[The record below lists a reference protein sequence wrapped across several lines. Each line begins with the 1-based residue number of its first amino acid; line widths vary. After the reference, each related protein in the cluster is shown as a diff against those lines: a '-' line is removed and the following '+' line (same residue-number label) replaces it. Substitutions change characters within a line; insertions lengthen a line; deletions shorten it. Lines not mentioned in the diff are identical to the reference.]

1 MTMKL
6 ILIDRVMMSA
16 WAAGIALGIL
26 AHSGASAADE
36 PVPASPYEVIWDTPS
51 PDTNGTMPLGNGEI
65 ALNAWIEPSG
75 DLRFYI
81 ARTDAWDDSGRL
93 VKVGALRIK
102 VGDSSASRTKKFRQ
116 ILTAK
121 DGTLSASFG
130 EGDAQVDLRLWVD
143 ANRPVVCVEAKTVL
157 PSTATAMLELWRNAA
172 TELPDKTCSDVLNS
186 GLFPQ
191 KTVVEPDTVISGLKD
206 RIGWYHRN
214 IKSVG
219 PALLAKMQGVDDFPR
234 VEPLLH
240 RTFGA
245 LIATSRPQRV
255 DDRTLQSTAGT
266 SHLFEIAV
274 LTKHPAT
281 AAEWLA
287 ETQSILETARK
298 LNLTERRAAHEKW
311 WAGFWNRSWIHV
323 AQNDE
328 SPDAVRSGG
337 IPPNKHPLSIG
348 VDQSGGNR
356 FKGTFGRFGV
366 YSAALTDA
374 DVLALAKTAP
384 GAKAPEHT
392 ARIFSAVPEGPKALP
407 ELNQRAFVGGLT
419 IEAWIK
425 PSEGGSMRIA
435 DKCTPG
441 GSDGFLFDSLSGSDM
456 RLILGDKSW
465 TKDAVYTT
473 GVWQHTAFTL
483 ARDGRVTVYIN
494 GKPVVFGNSK
504 QDKKLI
510 EDDTFVLSRAYA
522 LQRYMSACVGRG
534 TYPIK
539 FNGSLFTVPYAE
551 KKLEDADFRQWGPG
565 YWWQNTRLPYHS
577 MCAAGDFEMMDPL
590 FNMYARD
597 LMPFFKF
604 RTKKYL
610 GHGGAY
616 IPECIY
622 FWGDVFA
629 ETYGSE
635 PFASRASKLQ
645 ASDWHKY
652 EWVSGPELVTLL
664 LDRYAYTGDAKFL
677 RETLLPAAREL
688 LGFFDQHYKTAAD
701 GKLDMQPS
709 QALETWMG
717 CVNPMPEVAGLH
729 STTERLLA
737 LPEDLTTVEDRGF
750 WKQLQAKLPPL
761 PTTKTSDGKV
771 MLAPA
776 QVYKQKSN
784 SEVPELYAV
793 FPFRRIAVGKP
804 NLEWGVEALNHRIDK
819 GANGWRQDD
828 IFMAFLGEA
837 AQARE
842 YVVQRSRSKHGESR
856 FPTFWGPNFDWVPD
870 QDHGSV
876 LLIALQ
882 SMLLQADG
890 RKIYLLPAWPND
902 WDCEFKLH
910 APYNTTVE
918 GVIKQGK
925 LEQFKVT
932 PSERAK
938 DVIYMNEK
946 K

>member
-1 MTMKL
+1 MNNLRLMIVAL
-6 ILIDRVMMSA
+6 ASMALCNA
-16 WAAGIALGIL
+16 NAAAEP
-26 AHSGASAADE
+26 AA
-36 PVPASPYEVIWDTPS
+36 PSPYEVVWDSPS

-81 ARTDAWDDSGRL
+81 ARTDSWDDSGRL

-102 VGDSSASRTKKFRQ
+102 VGDGPAERTKKFRQ
-116 ILTAK
+116 VLTAK
-121 DGTLSASFG
+121 DGTLSACYG

-143 ANRPVVCVEAKTVL
+143 ANRPVICVEAKTVR
-157 PSTATAMLELWRNAA
+157 PTTATAMMELWRNVA
-172 TELPDKTCSDVLNS
+172 TELPDKTQSDVLACA
-186 GLFPQ
+186 LFPE
-191 KTVVEPDTVISGLKD
+191 KTVVEPDTVIGELKE

-219 PALLAKMQGVDDFPR
+219 PTNLAKMQGVEEFPR
-234 VEPLLH
+234 AEPLLH

-245 LIATSRPQRV
+245 LIAASRPQRV
-255 DDRTLQSTAGT
+255 NDRTLQSAAGT

-274 LTKHPAT
+274 LTKQPST
-281 AAEWLA
+281 VDQWLG
-287 ETQSILETARK
+287 EIQTILDTTRK
-298 LNLTERRAAHEKW
+298 LALPERRAAHEKW
-311 WAGFWNRSWIHV
+311 WAGFWNRSWIHIT
-323 AQNDE
+323 QNDE
-328 SPDAVRSGG
+328 APDALRGG
-337 IPPNKHPLSIG
+337 IIPSNKHPLSIG
-348 VDQSGGNR
+348 VDQSGANR

-366 YSAALTDA
+366 YSAALTAA
-374 DVLALAKTAP
+374 DVLALATTAP
-384 GAKAPEHT
+384 DAKAPEHP

-407 ELNQRAFVGGLT
+407 ELDQRAFVGGLT

-425 PSEGGSMRIA
+425 PSGGGSMRIA
-435 DKCTPG
+435 DKCSPG
-441 GSDGFLFDSLSGSDM
+441 GSDGFLFDTLTGLDL
-456 RLILGDKSW
+456 RLILGDKTW
-465 TKDAVYTT
+465 TKDAAYTT

-483 ARDGRVTVYIN
+483 ARDGRVTAYIN
-494 GKPVVFGNSK
+494 GKPMVFGNSK
-504 QDKKLI
+504 QDKKVV
-510 EDDTFVLSRAYA
+510 EDNTFVLSRAYA
-522 LQRYMSACVGRG
+522 LQRYMAACVGRG
-534 TYPIK
+534 KYPIK
-539 FNGSLFTVPYAE
+539 FNGSLFTVPFAD
-551 KKLEDADFRQWGPG
+551 KKLEDADYRQWGPG

-577 MCAAGDFEMMDPL
+577 MCASGDFEMLEPL

-597 LMPFFKF
+597 LMPFLKF

-635 PFASRASKLQ
+635 PFATRADKLQ
-645 ASDWHKY
+645 ASQWHKY

-664 LDRYAYTGDAKFL
+664 LDRYAYTEDVKFL
-677 RETLLPAAREL
+677 RETVLPAAREL
-688 LGFFDQHYKTAAD
+688 LGFFDQHYKTGSD

-709 QALETWMG
+709 QALETWVG
-717 CVNPMPEVAGLH
+717 CVNPMPELAGLH
-729 STTERLLA
+729 ATTTRLLA
-737 LPEDLTTVEDRGF
+737 LPENLTSSGDRTL

-761 PTTKTSDGKV
+761 PTTKSPNGKI

-776 QVYKQKSN
+776 QIYKQKNN

-793 FPFRRIAVGKP
+793 FPFRQIAIGKP

-828 IFMAFLGEA
+828 IFMAYLGEA
-837 AQARE
+837 GQARDN
-842 YVVQRSRSKHGESR
+842 VVARAKSKNGASR
-856 FPTFWGPNFDWVPD
+856 FPAFWGPNFDWVPD

-876 LLIALQ
+876 LLIAVQ

-890 RKIYLLPAWPND
+890 RKIYLLPAWPKD

-910 APYNTTVE
+910 APYNTIVE
-918 GVIKQGK
+918 GVIKAGK
-925 LEQFKVT
+925 LDKLKVT
-932 PSERAK
+932 PESRAK
-938 DVIYMNEK
+938 DVINMFKETK
-946 K
+946 

>member
-1 MTMKL
+1 
-6 ILIDRVMMSA
+6 
-16 WAAGIALGIL
+16 
-26 AHSGASAADE
+26 
-36 PVPASPYEVIWDTPS
+36 
-51 PDTNGTMPLGNGEI
+51 
-65 ALNAWIEPSG
+65 
-75 DLRFYI
+75 
-81 ARTDAWDDSGRL
+81 
-93 VKVGALRIK
+93 
-102 VGDSSASRTKKFRQ
+102 
-116 ILTAK
+116 
-121 DGTLSASFG
+121 
-130 EGDAQVDLRLWVD
+130 
-143 ANRPVVCVEAKTVL
+143 
-157 PSTATAMLELWRNAA
+157 
-172 TELPDKTCSDVLNS
+172 
-186 GLFPQ
+186 
-191 KTVVEPDTVISGLKD
+191 
-206 RIGWYHRN
+206 
-214 IKSVG
+214 
-219 PALLAKMQGVDDFPR
+219 
-234 VEPLLH
+234 
-240 RTFGA
+240 
-245 LIATSRPQRV
+245 
-255 DDRTLQSTAGT
+255 
-266 SHLFEIAV
+266 
-274 LTKHPAT
+274 
-281 AAEWLA
+281 
-287 ETQSILETARK
+287 
-298 LNLTERRAAHEKW
+298 
-311 WAGFWNRSWIHV
+311 
-323 AQNDE
+323 
-328 SPDAVRSGG
+328 
-337 IPPNKHPLSIG
+337 
-348 VDQSGGNR
+348 
-356 FKGTFGRFGV
+356 
-366 YSAALTDA
+366 
-374 DVLALAKTAP
+374 
-384 GAKAPEHT
+384 
-392 ARIFSAVPEGPKALP
+392 
-407 ELNQRAFVGGLT
+407 
-419 IEAWIK
+419 
-425 PSEGGSMRIA
+425 
-435 DKCTPG
+435 
-441 GSDGFLFDSLSGSDM
+441 M

-494 GKPVVFGNSK
+494 GKPVVFGNSVRRK
-504 QDKKLI
+504 TI
-510 EDDTFVLSRAYA
+510 VEDDTFVLSRAYA

-635 PFASRASKLQ
+635 PFATRASKLQ

-677 RETLLPAAREL
+677 RETVLPAAREL
-688 LGFFDQHYKTAAD
+688 LGFFDEHYKCGAD

-761 PTTKTSDGKV
+761 PTTKTPDGKV

-932 PSERAK
+932 PPERAK
-938 DVIYMNEK
+938 DVIYLNEK

>member
-1 MTMKL
+1 MRLMIVAMGSMAL
-6 ILIDRVMMSA
+6 C
-16 WAAGIALGIL
+16 AA
-26 AHSGASAADE
+26 SPAAE
-36 PVPASPYEVIWDTPS
+36 PVEPSPYEVVWDSPS
-51 PDTNGTMPLGNGEI
+51 ADCNGTMPLGNGEI

-81 ARTDAWDDSGRL
+81 ARTDTWDDSGRL

-102 VGDSSASRTKKFRQ
+102 VGEGPAKRTKKFRQ

-121 DGTLSASFG
+121 DGTLSASYG
-130 EGDAQVDLRLWVD
+130 EGDAQVELRLWVD
-143 ANRPVVCVEAKTVL
+143 ANRPVICVEAQTAK
-157 PSTATAMLELWRNAA
+157 PSTATAMMELWRNVA
-172 TELPDKTCSDVLNS
+172 TELPDKTHSDVLACA
-186 GLFPQ
+186 LFPE

-219 PALLAKMQGVDDFPR
+219 PANLAKMQGVEEFPR
-234 VEPLLH
+234 AEPLLH

-245 LIATSRPQRV
+245 LIATGRPQRV
-255 DDRTLQSTAGT
+255 DDRTLQSTVGT

-281 AAEWLA
+281 VEAWLG
-287 ETQSILETARK
+287 ETQATLDVARK
-298 LNLTERRAAHEKW
+298 LDLTTRRAAHEKW
-311 WAGFWNRSWIHV
+311 WADFWNRSWIHIT
-323 AQNDE
+323 QNDE
-328 SPDAVRSGG
+328 SPDGVRGG
-337 IPPNKHPLSIG
+337 VIPANKHPLSIG
-348 VDQSGGNR
+348 MDQSGGNQ
-356 FKGTFGRFGV
+356 FKGTFGRLGV
-366 YSAALTDA
+366 YSTALKDA
-374 DVLALAKTAP
+374 DVKALAATAP
-384 GAKAPEHT
+384 DAKAPEHP

-407 ELNQRAFVGGLT
+407 ELDQRAFVGALT

-425 PSEGGSMRIA
+425 PSAGGSMRIA

-441 GSDGFLFDSLSGSDM
+441 GSDGFLFDTLTGLDM
-456 RLILGDKSW
+456 RLIFGDKTWS
-465 TKDAVYTT
+465 KEAAYTA

-483 ARDGRVTVYIN
+483 ASDGRVTVYIN
-494 GKPVVFGNSK
+494 GKSVVFGNSK
-504 QDKKLI
+504 QDKKI
-510 EDDTFVLSRAYA
+510 SQDDAVAVVSRAYA
-522 LQRYMSACVGRG
+522 MQRYTSACVGRG
-534 TYPIK
+534 KYPIK
-539 FNGSLFTVPYAE
+539 FNGSLFTVPAADH
-551 KKLEDADFRQWGPG
+551 KLEDADYRQWGPG

-577 MCAAGDFEMMDPL
+577 MCAAGDFEMMEPL
-590 FNMYARD
+590 FSMYARD
-597 LMPFFKF
+597 LLPFLQY

-610 GHGGAY
+610 GHDGAY

-622 FWGDVFA
+622 FWGDMFA
-629 ETYGSE
+629 ADYGNE
-635 PFASRASKLQ
+635 PFATRANKLQ

-664 LDRYAYTGDAKFL
+664 LDRYAYTEDAKFL
-677 RETLLPAAREL
+677 RETVLPAAREL
-688 LGFFDQHYKTAAD
+688 LGFFDQHYKTVAD

-709 QALETWMG
+709 QALETWTG
-717 CVNPMPEVAGLH
+717 CVNPMPELAGLH

-737 LPEDLTTVEDRGF
+737 LPEKLMRSEDRAF
-750 WKQLQAKLPPL
+750 FKQLQAKLPPL
-761 PTTKTSDGKV
+761 PTTKTPDGKV

-793 FPFRRIAVGKP
+793 FPFRQIAVGKP

-819 GANGWRQDD
+819 GASGWRQDD

-837 AQARE
+837 AQARDN
-842 YVVQRSRSKHGESR
+842 VAARARSKHGESR

-890 RKIYLLPAWPND
+890 RKIYLLPAWPKD
-902 WDCEFKLH
+902 WDCAFKLH

-918 GVIKQGK
+918 GVIKAGK
-925 LEQFKVT
+925 LEQLKVT
-932 PSERAK
+932 PASRKK
-938 DVIYMNEK
+938 DVVMTN
-946 K
+946 

>member
-1 MTMKL
+1 MNKTKL
-6 ILIDRVMMSA
+6 ILVALWSM
-16 WAAGIALGIL
+16 ALG
-26 AHSGASAADE
+26 AASAADE
-36 PVPASPYEVIWDTPS
+36 PAPPSSPYEVVWDSPS
-51 PDTNGTMPLGNGEI
+51 ADCNGTMPLGNGEI

-93 VKVGALRIK
+93 VKVGAVRIK
-102 VGDSSASRTKKFRQ
+102 VGDGPVERTKKFRQ
-116 ILTAK
+116 VLTAK
-121 DGTLSASFG
+121 DGALSARYG

-143 ANRPVVCVEAKTVL
+143 ANRPVICVEAQTVR
-157 PSTATAMLELWRNAA
+157 PTTATAMLELWRNAA

-186 GLFPQ
+186 GLFPE
-191 KTVVEPDTVISGLKD
+191 KTVVEPDTVISGLKE

-219 PALLAKMQGVDDFPR
+219 PANLAKMQGVEEFPR
-234 VEPLLH
+234 AEPLLH

-245 LIATSRPQRV
+245 LIAASRPQCV
-255 DDRTLQSTAGT
+255 DDRTLQSAIGT

-281 AAEWLA
+281 VEAWLGV
-287 ETQSILETARK
+287 TQTALDAARK
-298 LNLTERRAAHEKW
+298 VALKDRRAAHEKW
-311 WAGFWNRSWIHV
+311 WAGFWNRSWIHIS
-323 AQNDE
+323 QNDE
-328 SPDAVRSGG
+328 SPDGVRGG
-337 IPPNKHPLSIG
+337 VIPANKHPLSIG

-366 YSAALTDA
+366 YSTALKDA
-374 DVLALAKTAP
+374 DVKALAATTP
-384 GAKAPEHT
+384 DAKAPEHP
-392 ARIFSAVPEGPKALP
+392 ARVFSAVPEGPKALP
-407 ELNQRAFVGGLT
+407 ELDQRAFVGGLT

-425 PSEGGSMRIA
+425 PSAGGSMRIA

-441 GSDGFLFDSLSGSDM
+441 GSDGFLFDTLSGSDL
-456 RLILGDKSW
+456 RLILGDKTWS
-465 TKDAVYTT
+465 KEAAYTV

-483 ARDGRVTVYIN
+483 ARDGRVTAYIN
-494 GKPVVFGNSK
+494 GKPMVFGNSK
-504 QDKKLI
+504 QDKKMAQ
-510 EDDTFVLSRAYA
+510 DDTYVLSRAYA
-522 LQRYMSACVGRG
+522 LQRYMAACVGRG

-539 FNGSLFTVPYAE
+539 FNGSLFTVPYADR
-551 KKLEDADFRQWGPG
+551 KLEDADYRQWGPG

-577 MCAAGDFEMMDPL
+577 MCAAGDFEMMEPL
-590 FNMYARD
+590 FNMYARE

-604 RTKKYL
+604 RTQKYL

-622 FWGDVFA
+622 YWGDMFA
-629 ETYGSE
+629 ETYGNE
-635 PFASRASKLQ
+635 PFATRADKLQ
-645 ASDWHKY
+645 ASEWHKY

-664 LDRYAYTGDAKFL
+664 LDRHAYTEDAKFL
-677 RETLLPAAREL
+677 RETVLPAAREL
-688 LGFFDQHYKTAAD
+688 LGFFDQHYKTGSD

-709 QALETWMG
+709 QALETWTG
-717 CVNPMPEVAGLH
+717 CVNPMPELAGLH
-729 STTERLLA
+729 ATTERLLA
-737 LPEDLTTVEDRGF
+737 LPESLTTAEDRAC
-750 WKQLQAKLPPL
+750 WRQLQTKLPPL
-761 PTTKTSDGKV
+761 PTTRTPDGKV
-771 MLAPA
+771 TLAPA
-776 QVYKQKSN
+776 QVYKQKQN

-793 FPFRRIAVGKP
+793 FPFRQFAVGKP
-804 NLEWGVEALNHRIDK
+804 NLEWGVEALNRRTDK

-828 IFMAFLGEA
+828 IFMAWLGEA
-837 AQARE
+837 AQVRE
-842 YVVQRSRSKHGESR
+842 YVVQRAKSKHGDSR

-890 RKIYLLPAWPND
+890 RKIYLLPAWPKD

-918 GVIKQGK
+918 GVIKAGK
-925 LEQFKVT
+925 LEKLTVS
-932 PSERAK
+932 PESRAK
-938 DVIYMNEK
+938 DVVNLLRK
-946 K
+946 